1 MAKTKLMIVE
11 DEMIAALALR
21 KEFENLG
28 YEVCELVCF
37 GEEVIENIEQ
47 ESPEVV
53 LMDIDL
59 RGDIDGI
66 EAAKQI
72 HSRFG
77 IPVVFITGYVDQKLM
92 EQASVVNP
100 IGYFI
105 KPLNCKEIQVTI
117 DAALQKQV
125 GASGQKEEEE

>member
-1 MAKTKLMIVE
+1 MAETKIMIVE

-37 GEEVIENIEQ
+37 GEEVLGNIEQ
-47 ESPEVV
+47 EAPDVV

-77 IPVVFITGYVDQKLM
+77 VPIVFITGYVDQQLM

-117 DAALQKQV
+117 DAAFRKQE
-125 GASGQKEEEE
+125 GISGQKEEEK